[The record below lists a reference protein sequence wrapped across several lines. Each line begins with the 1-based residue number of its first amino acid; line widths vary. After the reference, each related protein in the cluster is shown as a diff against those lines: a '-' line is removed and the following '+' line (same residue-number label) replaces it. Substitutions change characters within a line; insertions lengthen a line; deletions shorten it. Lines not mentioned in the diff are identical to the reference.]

1 MRAARLYDTPEEF
14 AVMVKG
20 HLDNER
26 GMRATL
32 REDEP
37 LLLDVRLSDDPDDI
51 AQVSLHNTYRTYK
64 AGGDLNTVIDQL
76 NSILNVSNL
85 IQEKGGEELQKLD
98 PTYIYPAIRDERYVT
113 EAGRSNPFIS
123 DAYLPGLRVIFI
135 EIKDSF
141 SKIVTESSLES
152 NPRLTAERVKRI
164 AYRNLRSADW
174 VYPKLE
180 LTSPFRST
188 CTIDAYT
195 DNPHPI
201 ECQFLLPQMAAAHL
215 PANCVIAY
223 TNRKY
228 ALLMR
233 STERMDTAEQVVRL
247 VEKSRFKEVV
257 KRSFHLLPN
266 PVSMRMYWVRNG
278 QAEWLEQLGG

>member
-14 AVMVKG
+14 AVMIKG

-37 LLLDVRLSDDPDDI
+37 LLLDVCLSDDPKDI
-51 AQVSLHNTYRTYK
+51 AQVSLHNSYRTYM

-76 NSILNVSNL
+76 NGILNVSNL
-85 IQEKGGEELQKLD
+85 IREKGGEELQKLD
-98 PTYIYPAIRDERYVT
+98 AAYIYPAIRDERYVM
-113 EAGRSNPFIS
+113 EAGRNNPFIS

-141 SKIVTESSLES
+141 SKIVTELSLES

-164 AYRNLRSADW
+164 AYRNLRSAGW
-174 VYPKLE
+174 IYPKLE
-180 LTSPFRST
+180 LTSPCRKS

-201 ECQFLLPQMAAAHL
+201 ECQFLLQPMAAANL
-215 PANCVIAY
+215 PDHCVIAY

-228 ALLMR
+228 ALLLR
-233 STERMDTAEQVVRL
+233 SAEPMDTAEQVVRL

-257 KRSFHLLPN
+257 KRSFRLLPN
-266 PVSMRMYWVRNG
+266 PVSMRMYWIRNG
-278 QAEWLEQLGG
+278 QAEWLDQLGG